1 MDSISD
7 MLARIRN
14 AQAVGHETVEVPY
27 SGVVWEVARTLA
39 KAGFVKEVEKS
50 GRKEKRT
57 ILITLKY
64 SPEKEPAIR
73 ILRRVSKPSFRV
85 YVKKNELFTSKG
97 GRRRIVSTSKGIMT
111 DLEAKKL
118 GLGGE
123 VICEV
128 M

>member
-7 MLARIRN
+7 MLTRIRN
-14 AQAVGHETVEVPY
+14 AQAVGHKTVEVPH
-27 SGVVWEVARTLA
+27 SNLKWELARALV
-39 KAGFVKEVEKS
+39 KAGFLDKAEKS

-64 SPEKEPAIR
+64 SPEREPAIR
-73 ILRRVSKPSFRV
+73 MLRRVSKPSLRV
-85 YVKKNELFTSKG
+85 YVKKNEIFTSKG
-97 GRRRIVSTSKGIMT
+97 GRRRIISTSKGIMT
-111 DLEAKKL
+111 DLEARKS